1 MQKPDPSAPAAQ
13 KIEPRLRTKELK
25 EKAGL
30 LSSHYVY
37 DIWFAAE
44 DFAQFQ
50 PFFEKV
56 TGELYEWGRQR
67 GKKCGRVQIKAVI
80 HPWIVGRVRQY
91 FDNLRGSDSHAYLQ
105 RIPMQI
111 TLLAVDG
118 KPIQRFVRE
127 PGEAPRDDS
136 L

>member
-1 MQKPDPSAPAAQ
+1 MQTPDDTPAVP
-13 KIEPRLRTKELK
+13 KIEPRLRTRETK
-25 EKAGL
+25 EKTGL
-30 LSSHYVY
+30 LSSHYVF

-50 PFFEKV
+50 PYFAQI
-56 TGELYEWGRQR
+56 TSELYEWGRQR
-67 GKKCGRVQIKAVI
+67 GSKCGRVQVKAVI
-80 HPWIVGRVRQY
+80 HPWIAGRVKQY
-91 FDNLRGSDSHAYLQ
+91 FDDLRRSESHGWMQ

-118 KPIQRFVRE
+118 KPIQRLMRE
-127 PGEAPRDDS
+127 PGDTSGDDAG